1 MIERGPQRQAARYV
15 ALGVG
20 RILGQREQQ
29 EGAWKT
35 GREPEGTVGG
45 EDWVGDIVMA
55 WAVTPRHQAENIEL
69 GPDLA

>member
-1 MIERGPQRQAARYV
+1 MERTLERSPRVGP